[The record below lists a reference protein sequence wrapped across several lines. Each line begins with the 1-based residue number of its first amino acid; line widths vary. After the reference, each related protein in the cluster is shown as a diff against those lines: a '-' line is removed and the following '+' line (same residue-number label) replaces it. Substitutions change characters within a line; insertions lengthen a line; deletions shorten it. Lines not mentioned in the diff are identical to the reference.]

1 MTSDKALHLT
11 FVVGRTKHPQSVID
25 DLWKRALGVVEAAPV
40 EGTAV
45 YMDDGGSRV
54 TVGDSRLRV
63 VALEKPRPGRITAL
77 LSAAA
82 GKPGPVGIAGRLLV
96 DNLESRRVA
105 RAVAGWSNLQAT
117 FRGSDIV
124 VAADLTAD
132 RSVWQLQ
139 KLTDAR
145 LVHGPV
151 AMLHVLRQLVRK

>member
-25 DLWKRALGVVEAAPV
+25 DLWKRASGVLEAAPV

-45 YMDDGGSRV
+45 YMDDGGSSV
-54 TVGDSRLRV
+54 TIGDSRLRV
-63 VALEKPRPGRITAL
+63 VGLEKPRPGRITAL

-82 GKPGPVGIAGRLLV
+82 GKPGPVGIAGRLLM
-96 DNLESRRVA
+96 DNLDSRRVA
-105 RAVAGWSNLQAT
+105 RAVAGRSDLQAT
-117 FRGSDIV
+117 FCRSDIV

>member
-25 DLWKRALGVVEAAPV
+25 DLCKRASGVVEAAAV

-45 YMDDGGSRV
+45 FMDDGGSTV
-54 TVGDSRLRV
+54 TIGDSRLSV
-63 VALEKPRPGRITAL
+63 VALAKPRPFTAL
-77 LSAAA
+77 LSSATR
-82 GKPGPVGIAGRLLV
+82 KSGPVGIAGRLLT

-105 RAVAGWSNLQAT
+105 RAVAGRSDLQEA
-117 FRGSDIV
+117 FRKSDII

-151 AMLHVLRQLVRK
+151 AMLHALRQIVRK

>member
-1 MTSDKALHLT
+1 MTSVKALHLT

-25 DLWKRALGVVEAAPV
+25 DLWNRALGASDAMPV

-45 YMDDGGSRV
+45 YIADGGSRV
-54 TVGDSRLRV
+54 TMADNRLSV
-63 VALEKPRPGRITAL
+63 VALAKQRPGRISAWL
-77 LSAAA
+77 ASAAR
-82 GKPGPVGIAGRLLV
+82 KTGPVGIAGRLLM
-96 DNLESRRVA
+96 DNLDSRRVA
-105 RAVAGWSNLQAT
+105 RAVAGQSSLQET
-117 FRGSDIV
+117 FRRSDII

-139 KLTDAR
+139 KVTDAR

>member
-1 MTSDKALHLT
+1 MTSVKALHLT

-25 DLWKRALGVVEAAPV
+25 DLWNRALGASEAVPV

-45 YMDDGGSRV
+45 YIDDGGSRV
-54 TVGDSRLRV
+54 TIGDNRLRV
-63 VALEKPRPGRITAL
+63 VALAKPRSGRITAL
-77 LSAAA
+77 LSSAAR
-82 GKPGPVGIAGRLLV
+82 KPGPVGIAGRLLV
-96 DNLESRRVA
+96 DNLDSRRAA
-105 RAVAGWSNLQAT
+105 RAVAGRANLQET
-117 FRGSDIV
+117 FRRSDII

-151 AMLHVLRQLVRK
+151 AMLHVLRQAVRK

>member
-25 DLWKRALGVVEAAPV
+25 DLWKRASGVVEAAAV

-45 YMDDGGSRV
+45 YMDDGGSTV
-54 TVGDSRLRV
+54 TIGDSRLSV
-63 VALEKPRPGRITAL
+63 VALAKPRPGPFTAL
-77 LSAAA
+77 LSSATR
-82 GKPGPVGIAGRLLV
+82 KSGPVGIAGRLLT

-105 RAVAGWSNLQAT
+105 RAVAGRSDLQEA
-117 FRGSDIV
+117 FRKSDII

-151 AMLHVLRQLVRK
+151 AMLHALRQIVRK

>member
-1 MTSDKALHLT
+1 MTSDTALHLT

-54 TVGDSRLRV
+54 TIGDTRLTV
-63 VALEKPRPGRITAL
+63 VALEKPKPGRITAM

-82 GKPGPVGIAGRLLV
+82 GKPGPIGIAGRLLM
-96 DNLESRRVA
+96 DNLDSRRVA
-105 RAVAGWSNLQAT
+105 RTVAGRSNLQET
-117 FRGSDIV
+117 FRRSDIV

>member
-1 MTSDKALHLT
+1 MTSDTALHLT

-54 TVGDSRLRV
+54 TIGDTRLTV
-63 VALEKPRPGRITAL
+63 VALEKPKPGRITAM

-82 GKPGPVGIAGRLLV
+82 GKPGPIGIAGRLLM
-96 DNLESRRVA
+96 DNLDSRRVA
-105 RAVAGWSNLQAT
+105 WTVAGRSNLQET
-117 FRGSDIV
+117 FRRSDIV

>member
-1 MTSDKALHLT
+1 MTSVKALHVT

-25 DLWKRALGVVEAAPV
+25 DLWNRTLGATEAVPV

-54 TVGDSRLRV
+54 TIDDNRLSI
-63 VALEKPRPGRITAL
+63 VALAKPRPRPVSAL

-82 GKPGPVGIAGRLLV
+82 GRPGPVGIAGRLLMG
-96 DNLESRRVA
+96 NLDSRRVA
-105 RAVAGWSNLQAT
+105 RAVAGRPNLQET
-117 FRGSDIV
+117 FRKSDIV

>member
-1 MTSDKALHLT
+1 MTSDTALHLT

-54 TVGDSRLRV
+54 TIGDTRLTV
-63 VALEKPRPGRITAL
+63 VALEKPKPGRITAM

-82 GKPGPVGIAGRLLV
+82 GKPGPIGIAGRLLM
-96 DNLESRRVA
+96 DNLDSRRVA
-105 RAVAGWSNLQAT
+105 WTVAGRSNLQET
-117 FRGSDIV
+117 FRRSDIV
-124 VAADLTAD
+124 VAADLIAD